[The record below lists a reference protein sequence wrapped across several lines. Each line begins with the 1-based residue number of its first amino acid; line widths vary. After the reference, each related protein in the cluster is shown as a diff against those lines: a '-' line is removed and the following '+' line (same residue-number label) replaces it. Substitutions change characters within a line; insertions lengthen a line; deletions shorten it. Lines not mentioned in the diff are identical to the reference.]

1 MHSSHLPRNLK
12 FHCFLLKLLFI
23 CFLLQAAQTF
33 IGKDEVT
40 ILWPSNLRSYM
51 TEFRTAQTSQL
62 VLSTL
67 LFGSNLYIVHILN
80 RMIKTF
86 ERQLLTMVYIL
97 EHLMSEDDTVV
108 SIKFRSSKE
117 AAKAAWIVYAKK
129 IILTCPMQIGRMI
142 IHDMVHNLVTISW

>member
-1 MHSSHLPRNLK
+1 MVSGFPLPEW
-12 FHCFLLKLLFI
+12 
-23 CFLLQAAQTF
+23 T
-33 IGKDEVT
+33 
-40 ILWPSNLRSYM
+40 SNLRSYM

-108 SIKFRSSKE
+108 SIK
-117 AAKAAWIVYAKK
+117 Y
-129 IILTCPMQIGRMI
+129 
-142 IHDMVHNLVTISW
+142 